1 MAEALEREYRR
12 YLGEFYAGEGR
23 CRVEAETVLPDY
35 KEAAHRI
42 LRVDTKT
49 RVNSKN
55 VYTQGRSVICEIE
68 GVAVFHILYLSDRQ
82 KEKGIP
88 SSYLTQENFSYTF
101 KIPAEEN
108 VDPEEVVAVV
118 ELKTENP
125 SFKLM
130 GPRKVS
136 VRCDVVI
143 LLNAKCNHLF
153 SYYSKDLPSDI
164 QTKRREVNVS
174 SLVAIYQK
182 EMTFSETIALPESAM
197 PIGEICEM
205 DVDLFPKKIVADH
218 GGIRFSGSC
227 DVSCSYVTQGDES
240 LVSFY
245 QPIEFEKNLGLEA
258 CTADH
263 VCQVVMT
270 PNFLKATA
278 DINENGENK
287 NIHFEIGCTAEVRLY
302 TGETLEILEDAF
314 STEDHLEL
322 DVKPVCPE
330 EIVLSSDFS
339 IPLRASLEREE
350 KLVRAEGIRSHVDFK
365 NCYLEEGKIAVEG
378 KIWVR
383 YLGVREEGELI
394 HLESNYDFKTH
405 LPSEIG
411 MLPENVRDCRIEICG
426 GARGVDLDSA
436 GETLE
441 MRFEI
446 CGQVM
451 LLCRRQIQAVCE
463 IRRGERRKRKDR
475 GILFYYPEK
484 GEDLW
489 SVCKQYAVSPRAL
502 KEENEMEGDQL
513 PRTVHVTL

>member
-1 MAEALEREYRR
+1 MAEILEREYRR
-12 YLGEFYAGEGR
+12 YLGEFYAGEGK

-55 VYTQGRSVICEIE
+55 VYTQGQSVICEVE
-68 GVAVFHILYLSDRQ
+68 GVAVFHFLYLSDRQ
-82 KEKGIP
+82 REKGIP
-88 SSYLTQENFSYTF
+88 SSYLAQENFSYTF
-101 KIPAEEN
+101 KIPSEEN
-108 VDPEEVVAVV
+108 VDPDEVIAVV
-118 ELKTENP
+118 DLKTENP
-125 SFKLM
+125 SFKLL
-130 GPRKVS
+130 GPRKIS
-136 VRCDVVI
+136 ARCDVVI
-143 LLNAKCNHLF
+143 RLNAKCNHLF
-153 SYYSKDLPSDI
+153 SYYSNALPEDI
-164 QTKRREVNVS
+164 QTKRREINVS

-182 EMTFSETIALPESAM
+182 EMTFAETIALPESAM

-205 DVDLFPKKIVADH
+205 DVDLFSKKISTEN

-227 DVSCSYVTQGDES
+227 DVSCSYVTQGEES

-258 CTADH
+258 CTEDL

-287 NIHFEIGCTAEVRLY
+287 NIHFEIGCTAEVRLFSN
-302 TGETLEILEDAF
+302 EKMEVLEDVF
-314 STEDHLEL
+314 STDTHLEL
-322 DVKPVCPE
+322 ETKSVFPE
-330 EIVLSSDFS
+330 EIVLSSDFVV
-339 IPLRASLEREE
+339 PLRASLEKEE
-350 KLVRAEGIRSHVDFK
+350 KISRAEGIRSHVDFK

-378 KIWVR
+378 KLSVH
-383 YLGVREEGELI
+383 YLGVREEGDLV
-394 HLESNYDFKTH
+394 HLENGYDFKVH
-405 LPSEIG
+405 LPAEIG
-411 MLPENVRDCRIEICG
+411 ILPENIRDCRIEISG
-426 GARGVDLDSA
+426 GARGVDLDPA
-436 GETLE
+436 GEKLE
-441 MRFEI
+441 LRFEI

-451 LLCRRQIQAVCE
+451 LLCRRQIQTVSE
-463 IRRGERRKRKDR
+463 IERGEKRKRKDH

-502 KEENEMEGDQL
+502 QEENEMEGDLL
-513 PRTVHVTL
+513 PRVIRVTL